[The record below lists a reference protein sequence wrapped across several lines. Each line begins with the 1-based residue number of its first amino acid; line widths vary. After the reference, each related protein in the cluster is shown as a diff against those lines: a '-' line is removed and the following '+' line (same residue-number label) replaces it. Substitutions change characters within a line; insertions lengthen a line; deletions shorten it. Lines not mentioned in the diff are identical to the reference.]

1 MRLKGYDIKSFKCNI
16 TNINEVRELFNYS
29 VSQLNRIDALYIVPS
44 INVRKSIEN
53 YTYEEFERV
62 VDVNLKGSFVL
73 LKEGGISM
81 MRNKEGGSIILI
93 SSIRHLVVEQ
103 GQSVY
108 AATKAAMVQLAKTA
122 AAAWGRYNIRVNCIA
137 PGVVD
142 TPLTRQIKEDPEW
155 YRAYL
160 NKTALRRW
168 AEPSEIAAV
177 AIFLAMPASSYI
189 TGSVIY
195 VDAAWTSIDGRYEPK
210 V

>member
-1 MRLKGYDIKSFKCNI
+1 
-16 TNINEVRELFNYS
+16 
-29 VSQLNRIDALYIVPS
+29 
-44 INVRKSIEN
+44 
-53 YTYEEFERV
+53 
-62 VDVNLKGSFVL
+62 
-73 LKEGGISM
+73 
-81 MRNKEGGSIILI
+81 
-93 SSIRHLVVEQ
+93 
-103 GQSVY
+103 
-108 AATKAAMVQLAKTA
+108 MVQLAKTA
-122 AAAWGRYNIRVNCIA
+122 AAEWGRYNIRVNCIA